1 MKITKRQLR
10 RIIKEEVAA
19 MRGQEAQEGQEDL
32 ESKSRILKGLE
43 MAGIDPMKLKDLP
56 SNTNQLRA
64 LLDMINQA
72 IETTV
77 AGKAVAAQRQTSKIT
92 QRMS

>member
-1 MKITKRQLR
+1 
-10 RIIKEEVAA
+10 
-19 MRGQEAQEGQEDL
+19 
-32 ESKSRILKGLE
+32 

>member
-19 MRGQEAQEGQEDL
+19 MKGQEAQEDL

-77 AGKAVAAQRQTSKIT
+77 AGKAIAAQRQTSKIT